1 MSFLDEKQAERLNQF
16 LVIGM
21 SSHMLKKSH
30 RLIISWDTSLI
41 KSIIVH
47 LNLVPLSLNIN
58 LSVK

>member
-47 LNLVPLSLNIN
+47 LNNERYFY
-58 LSVK
+58 